1 MAKKETMKEKIVRL
15 EAENEQLRKKIND
28 YIQLLN
34 DADNRIAELGSVQDN
49 NFEKSSH
56 YKQMLRDIETQTMR
70 ADTYKKRL
78 ERSME
83 VQERQAEELENIQ
96 KLIIKQS
103 AKNPRG
109 AGRKPVLNEDNREKV
124 RILHEQGHS
133 MRAIAKEMGCSVAT
147 ISNVIKSLKIQ
158 KH

>member
-1 MAKKETMKEKIVRL
+1 MAKKETMKEKIARL
-15 EAENEQLRKKIND
+15 EAENEQLKKKIDD

-34 DADNRIAELGSVQDN
+34 DADNRIAELGNVQDN

-78 ERSME
+78 DRSLNT
-83 VQERQAEELENIQ
+83 QAQQVEKLEQLQ
-96 KLIIKQS
+96 KLIIEQS
-103 AKNPRG
+103 TKNPRG
-109 AGRKPVLNEDNREKV
+109 AGRKPVLSEDDKETV
-124 RILHEQGHS
+124 RLLREQGHS

-147 ISNVIKSLKIQ
+147 ISNVIRNKI
-158 KH
+158 H